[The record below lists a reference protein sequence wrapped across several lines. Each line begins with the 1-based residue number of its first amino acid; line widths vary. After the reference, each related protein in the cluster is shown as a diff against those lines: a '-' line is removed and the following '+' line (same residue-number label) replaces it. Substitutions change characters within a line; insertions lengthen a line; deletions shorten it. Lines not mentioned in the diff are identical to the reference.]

1 MAAASPT
8 AKIPSATRSLPSANP
23 VPAAHVFPPLIE
35 GPIAIW
41 RCTYQILVRNRRSGC
56 ATEIKRATAVKQWR
70 GWADGGRKTLG
81 SAASPPYVARMVHFI
96 HTQRIA
102 LLAIALASAVLASAC
117 GGDDEAGDTTTTSPP
132 SSTLATTTTTESA
145 TTTTAA
151 ITTTTSA
158 TTTTQATTTTVDTNA
173 LASGSGCTPGAG
185 DLPDGEWFGL
195 VDASPTDIDFDLAC
209 WFTGDAAVLAS
220 AEDGEESPPP
230 NDYYVRNVN
239 PRHTHDSLA
248 AAAQAAWLPNVG
260 DPGSEVT
267 VPYADWLT
275 WGEPIVVSIC
285 SPACGSPSQAA
296 RWSASR
302 SSTFLRRVGRAAAP
316 RLSLAAGPLAPRA

>member
-1 MAAASPT
+1 
-8 AKIPSATRSLPSANP
+8 
-23 VPAAHVFPPLIE
+23 
-35 GPIAIW
+35 
-41 RCTYQILVRNRRSGC
+41 
-56 ATEIKRATAVKQWR
+56 
-70 GWADGGRKTLG
+70 
-81 SAASPPYVARMVHFI
+81 MVHFI

-102 LLAIALASAVLASAC
+102 LLAIAALALVVLASAC

-195 VDASPTDIDFDLAC
+195 VDAAGATDIDFDLAC

-239 PRHTHDSLA
+239 PDIRTIPVA
-248 AAAQAAWLPNVG
+248 AAAEVAWLPNVG

-275 WGEPIVVSIC
+275 GRTNRGVDLQPGVWLTVAGGEVVGIQEQYV
-285 SPACGSPSQAA
+285 P
-296 RWSASR
+296 
-302 SSTFLRRVGRAAAP
+302 
-316 RLSLAAGPLAPRA
+316 